1 MPPSHIA
8 LSLAPL
14 FVFHLPFGLCRQLA
28 ASAPSS
34 TSIFLLQPLQFFF
47 PPLSW
52 FFFFLTNSASPS
64 CLSNASQF
72 LQGLFLPVSLKK
84 GALLA
89 FVVPRIPFRVSPFPR
104 YACLDPE
111 LSSRHSSPSA
121 PTRLM
126 STKANK
132 TLCPLPCAALRA
144 GNTGADPNLLPVS
157 ASHHH
162 DPKSCQEQDVGSCH
176 ASL

>member
-1 MPPSHIA
+1 MCFTYPLGSA
-8 LSLAPL
+8 GSLLPL
-14 FVFHLPFGLCRQLA
+14 LHLPSLFFFSNLYN
-28 ASAPSS
+28 
-34 TSIFLLQPLQFFF
+34 FFF

-104 YACLDPE
+104 DACLDPE
-111 LSSRHSSPSA
+111 LSSRHSPPSA